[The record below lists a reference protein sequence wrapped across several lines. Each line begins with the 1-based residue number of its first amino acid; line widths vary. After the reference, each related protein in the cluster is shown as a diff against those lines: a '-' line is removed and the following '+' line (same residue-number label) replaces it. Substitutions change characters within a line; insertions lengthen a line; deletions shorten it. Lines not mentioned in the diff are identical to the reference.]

1 MKRDLTEFK
10 QVVQT
15 DAVAAVSST
24 AAMLKEKLS
33 VSSCLINVVLKL
45 KSKLLLSL
53 YYFFTFNVTNLYFK
67 IERERK

>member
-33 VSSCLINVVLKL
+33 VSSFVD
-45 KSKLLLSL
+45 L
-53 YYFFTFNVTNLYFK
+53 YCY
-67 IERERK
+67 